1 MPISKEYKNA
11 LIVITH
17 PDTESLSHQIS
28 NHIAKHLIL
37 QGMNVE
43 FADLHK
49 EDFKSAFTIDDLESY
64 RGQQVVGSDIV
75 SEQSRFDRAD
85 VVYFVFPIY
94 WWSVPAILKGWFD
107 RVFTQGW
114 AYKIDD
120 QGRLT
125 GELKNIPVKLI
136 ATGTG
141 DKAGYDKHG
150 YTQAIQTQIVEGI
163 FGFCGLQDV
172 QTSVLYGADF
182 IQADGLQDFFN
193 QLNQDVLAIK

>member
-1 MPISKEYKNA
+1 MPTSKQYKNA

-17 PDTESLSHQIS
+17 PDTESLSHQIAQHIS
-28 NHIAKHLIL
+28 NDLTGKGIS
-37 QGMNVE
+37 VE
-43 FADLHK
+43 IADLYK
-49 EDFKSAFTIDDLESY
+49 EGFQAAMMFSDVEAY
-64 RGQQVVGSDIV
+64 RGRQALDPDVQF
-75 SEQSRFDRAD
+75 EQARFDRAD
-85 VVYFVFPIY
+85 VVYFIFPVY
-94 WWSVPAILKGWFD
+94 WWSIPAFLKGWFE
-107 RVFTQGW
+107 RVFSQGW
-114 AYKIDD
+114 AYKYDE
-120 QGRLT
+120 QGNLL
-125 GELKNIPVKLI
+125 GSLKNIPVKLI

-193 QLNQDVLAIK
+193 QLDQDVLVIK